1 METTFTYD
9 RKVSG
14 KSFVGRKAEL
24 EILEQAIRDGKNVA
38 IYESAKSGKGSLLKH
53 CLLSL
58 SIKGFKYQAFELSLL
73 NIRSEE
79 DFLKKFAA
87 LFNFSYD
94 SSQTPDDGLTLGL
107 LSIAQTKAAITGQRV
122 IVILSEFQNIYK
134 VNGGEKILKLME
146 KVAQDKNVTWV
157 WTGSQVNGMK
167 EIFEKRK
174 FFFKNYIRI
183 KLQPI
188 SVKEAE
194 NFLIKGFLVS
204 GKVIEAQQADYV
216 YEILQGNIYY
226 LQHFAAICDGLSRGF
241 ITEAVVEESI
251 LSLLSIHEARFIST
265 IYDLT
270 SFQINLL
277 KAVLD
282 GENRFSSSEVIKKYS
297 LNSSANVKRLKEA
310 LCKKEIITFDDKDK
324 ARLLDPLFEY
334 WLRKYYFI

>member
-9 RKVSG
+9 RTVSG
-14 KSFVGRKAEL
+14 KSFVGRKTEL
-24 EILEQAIRDGKNVA
+24 ELLEQAIRDGRNVA
-38 IYESAKSGKGSLLKH
+38 IYESPKSGKASLLKQ
-53 CLLSL
+53 CLFSL
-58 SIKGFKYQAFELSLL
+58 PGKDLKYQAFELSLL
-73 NIRSEE
+73 SIRSAE
-79 DFLKKFAA
+79 DFLKRFAA
-87 LFNFSYD
+87 LFNFSYNA
-94 SSQTPDDGLTLGL
+94 SQSFDESLISGL
-107 LSIAQTKAAITGQRV
+107 LSIAQTKAAMTGQRV
-122 IVILSEFQNIYK
+122 IIILSEFQNLYK
-134 VNGGEKILKLME
+134 VSGGEKIIRLME
-146 KVAQDKNVTWV
+146 KASLDQNVSWI

-174 FFFKNYIRI
+174 FFFRNHIRI

-188 SVKEAE
+188 SIKEAE
-194 NFLIKGFLVS
+194 RFLIKGFLVS
-204 GKVIEAQQADYV
+204 GKVIEAQQADHV

-241 ITEAVVEESI
+241 ITEAVVAESI
-251 LSLLSIHEARFIST
+251 LSLLSIHESRFIST

-310 LCKKEIITFDDKDK
+310 LCKKEIITFEDKDK
-324 ARLLDPLFEY
+324 AQLLDPLFEY

>member
-9 RKVSG
+9 RRVSG

-24 EILEQAIRDGKNVA
+24 ELLEQAFQNGHNVA
-38 IYESAKSGKGSLLKH
+38 IYESAKSGKASLLKH
-53 CLLSL
+53 CLWSL
-58 SIKGFKYQAFELSLL
+58 SVKGFKYQSFELPLL
-73 NIRSEE
+73 SIRSEK

-94 SSQTPDDGLTLGL
+94 PSQVPDDNLILGL
-107 LSIAQTKAAITGQRV
+107 FSIAKTKAAMTGVRV
-122 IVILSEFQNIYK
+122 IIILSEFQNIYK
-134 VNGGEKILKLME
+134 IERGEKLLKLME
-146 KVAQDKNVTWV
+146 KAASGQEVSWV
-157 WTGSQVNGMK
+157 WSGSQVNGMK
-167 EIFEKRK
+167 EIFEKKK
-174 FFFKNYIRI
+174 FFFKNYVRV

-188 SVKEAE
+188 SLKEAE

-204 GKVIEAQQADYV
+204 GKVIESQQADYV

-251 LSLLSIHEARFIST
+251 LSLLNIHEARFIST

-270 SFQINLL
+270 AFQINLL

-282 GENRFSSSEVIKKYS
+282 GESRFSSSEVIKKYS

-310 LCKKEIITFDDKDK
+310 LCKKEIMTFDEKDK
-324 ARLLDPLFEY
+324 AHILDPLFEY